1 MSFGNELRKARKA
14 KGMTQAEL
22 AEAMGCSRR
31 VIIFYEANRSLPK
44 NPSATYEEL
53 GKILGVNPKV
63 FTEEREADS
72 TSIGVD
78 YKLVIKHSICNEGLA
93 GTFTMLFDWIENNT
107 ANTQLSPDDKSGI
120 GEFRE
125 ALALFE
131 EQKKIAEQIKAIRR
145 TYGCDD

>member
-1 MSFGNELRKARKA
+1 MNFGNELRKARKA

-22 AEAMGCSRR
+22 AEAMGYSRYA
-31 VIIFYEANRSLPK
+31 IISYEANKALPR
-44 NPSATYEEL
+44 NPSAYEEL
-53 GKILGVNPKV
+53 GSILGVNPKV
-63 FTEEREADS
+63 FTEEKEANS

-93 GTFTMLFDWIENNT
+93 RTFTMLFDWIENNT